1 MSKIYFIF
9 IIHFIILTNI
19 KCQNCV
25 KDIAIEDTECFN
37 SILIFNFPNKFYRS
51 GHFALNKNGDMIIE
65 YSYDKYRLFYGLK
78 KNGKYFFPNITKEIE
93 IINTDGNSTKIQR
106 YESINSFISLIND
119 TNKEKEYL

>member
-1 MSKIYFIF
+1 MLKSFLIFIFYFITF
-9 IIHFIILTNI
+9 ANI
-19 KCQNCV
+19 KCQNCE
-25 KDIAIEDTECFN
+25 KDISIEDTNCFN
-37 SILIFNFPNKFYRS
+37 SITIINVPNKFYRA